1 MKVTIVGCGNVGM
14 AISHAL
20 LLSEIAD
27 DIVLL
32 NRTKER
38 AVGEAIDLQ
47 DAVAFSSKWIRVR
60 GGDIKDAA
68 DSDLIIVTLSD
79 KPKQPLRDRNQM
91 AALNLPVM
99 RKWIPP
105 LAQASPNAVFVMVS
119 NPVDVMTWV
128 AWKLSGLPARQFIGS
143 GTLIDSV
150 RWRML
155 LSLDLNIHPED
166 IRAYIFG
173 EHGSTQFPA
182 TSLSVTGGQK
192 IDNLP
197 HYEELFQKAS
207 VAAFEIYNRKGS
219 TTFGIAGAMM
229 EIARSV
235 LQDTNRTLPVSV
247 VLEDHYGV
255 SDVCLSV
262 PVIVGRGGVER
273 MLFPKLSDEEVS
285 KFQASGDHVRK
296 VIESL
301 GPIVP

>member
-32 NRTKER
+32 NRTKKR
-38 AVGEAIDLQ
+38 AIGEAIDLQ

-60 GGDIKDAA
+60 GGEIGDAA
-68 DSDLIIVTLSD
+68 DSDLVIMTLSD
-79 KPKQPLRDRNQM
+79 KPKTPLSDRNEM

-99 RKWIPP
+99 RNWIPP
-105 LAQASPNAVFVMVS
+105 LAEVCPRAVFVMVS

-128 AWKLSGLPARQFIGS
+128 AWKLSGLPARQFIGT
-143 GTLIDSV
+143 GTLIDSA

-155 LSLDLNIHPED
+155 LSLDLNIHPAD
-166 IRAYIFG
+166 IRAYILG

-197 HYEELFQKAS
+197 RYEQLFKQAS
-207 VAAFEIYNRKGS
+207 VAAFEIYNRKGNTS
-219 TTFGIAGAMM
+219 FGIAGATMT
-229 EIARSV
+229 IADSV
-235 LQDTNRTLPVSV
+235 LRDTNRTLPVSV

-262 PVIVGRGGVER
+262 PVIVGLGGVER
-273 MLFPKLSDEEVS
+273 MLHPKLSEDEVS
-285 KFQASGDHVRK
+285 KFQASADHVRA

-301 GPIVP
+301 GPID